1 MAGVSDTRARPGK
14 RPDGALSA
22 AKYDARRLELVDI
35 AASVFARKGY
45 HATSIDDLVEATG
58 LKRGGLYHYI
68 ASKEDL
74 LIAAHERFIEPL
86 LANARAIAAEDLSA
100 EEALRRLAHALMH
113 DITVYQDQVTVFL
126 HEWRAIEDRPE
137 WQYVREGRREFE
149 EIIQSI
155 LRRGH
160 EEGQFEVP
168 EPRLTCLGFLGML
181 NYSYQWYRPHGPYSA
196 DEIAEHFV
204 QIFLAGIRQRAPRR
218 APRPASSGR

>member
-1 MAGVSDTRARPGK
+1 MAEASSTRERPGK

-22 AKYDARRLELVDI
+22 AKYDAKRRELVDI
-35 AASVFARKGY
+35 AAGVFARQGF

-86 LANARAIAAEDLSA
+86 LENARAIAAEDLPA

-113 DITVYQDQVTVFL
+113 DIAVYQDQVTVFL
-126 HEWRAIEDRPE
+126 HEWRAIEHRPE
-137 WQYVREGRREFE
+137 WSHVRRARHEFE

-155 LRRGH
+155 LRRGQD
-160 EEGQFEVP
+160 EGVFA
-168 EPRLTCLGFLGML
+168 PREAELTCLGFLGMF
-181 NYSYQWYRPHGPYSA
+181 NYSYQWYRPRGPHSA
-196 DEIAEHFV
+196 QEIAEHFSD
-204 QIFLAGIRQRAPRR
+204 IFIAGIRTPGQ
-218 APRPASSGR
+218 